1 MWIWYVA
8 EYRCPPSIVWCSE
21 VLEYEGSVEPTSY
34 ILLGRSPACF
44 PSPFNALAG
53 VANGHDGNYQMT
65 ASLISVSRI
74 CSATPIAVTL
84 SRWCQVFVGEKFCV
98 DVQITAQPATASLLL
113 SHSSLHSKGAWDIA
127 GQFLRDWAWFRQ
139 IVSLELQIT
148 PILISTTGR
157 CS

>member
-1 MWIWYVA
+1 MWIRYVA
-8 EYRCPPSIVWCSE
+8 EYRCPPSIVSSSE
-21 VLEYEGSVEPTSY
+21 VLEFEGSVEPTSY

-98 DVQITAQPATASLLL
+98 DVQITAQPAFHCIPASLSFKFALERGMRHCWTIFERL
-113 SHSSLHSKGAWDIA
+113 SMIPSNREFGVANYTHSY
-127 GQFLRDWAWFRQ
+127 
-139 IVSLELQIT
+139 
-148 PILISTTGR
+148 
-157 CS
+157 